1 MSSRL
6 GIGMSV
12 REVRR
17 CRFLGADN
25 SSSSQLWVVEPE
37 PEPEMAWMLHV
48 SFLPPRLIELVC
60 EEREKEKE
68 ILFSDEK
75 LAYLVQGST
84 ANANADLGLP
94 QAGNTP
100 ADPFQ
105 RIDWNA
111 FMDDFDWSFT
121 STGNYLGGVSS
132 LTS

>member
-1 MSSRL
+1 
-6 GIGMSV
+6 
-12 REVRR
+12 
-17 CRFLGADN
+17 
-25 SSSSQLWVVEPE
+25 
-37 PEPEMAWMLHV
+37 MLTITV
-48 SFLPPRLIELVC
+48 AGP
-60 EEREKEKE
+60 
-68 ILFSDEK
+68 
-75 LAYLVQGST
+75 
-84 ANANADLGLP
+84 NADLGL